1 MPFDLSQVMF
11 LTTANDASTIPG
23 PLYDRMDVIE
33 LPSYTSE
40 EKYQIA
46 VRHLIPKQLAK
57 NGLTKKQLRITPA
70 GVRDLIENYTREA
83 GVRTLERRIADLC
96 RKSRQK
102 CGGKSRRGHVP
113 DGFAQK
119 HGRTVGAAPV

>member
-1 MPFDLSQVMF
+1 MF
-11 LTTANDASTIPG
+11 LTTANDCVTIPG

-57 NGLTKKQLRITPA
+57 KRAYEKTAAHYPGRCA
-70 GVRDLIENYTREA
+70 GI
-83 GVRTLERRIADLC
+83 
-96 RKSRQK
+96 
-102 CGGKSRRGHVP
+102 
-113 DGFAQK
+113 
-119 HGRTVGAAPV
+119 